1 MRQEVLRMLTLRTL
15 AGRAAT
21 QDKEVAIEAARS
33 IDLTV
38 TELLHERLLIKVG
51 LIPENEPSTDTEA
64 RLGDQAKRLV

>member
-15 AGRAAT
+15 KSRAAT
-21 QDKEVAIEAARS
+21 QDNEVAIEAARS

-51 LIPENEPSTDTEA
+51 LTPENEPSTDTEA
-64 RLGDQAKRLV
+64 RLGDQKSD